1 MKLIELIKYVEKN
14 PFSALF
20 YTPNLYKDGKTYLFK
35 KFEKS
40 INITGTEQLPDVL
53 ASVDKEISSNKIVVG
68 LIDYEFGYLLE
79 ERLNSYVQESAK
91 SLAQFL
97 ITDQNY
103 LIKIN
108 SSELDY
114 TGLDKFIGDDL
125 INHFELNTDKKEY
138 IKNVNYIRQKIKEG
152 DTYQVNYTIKSN
164 FKLIGTVTQLFCQL
178 IFSQSAEYSAL
189 INLGDEFI
197 ISSSPELFFDIHS
210 DEIKV
215 KPMKGTISRGYNI
228 EQDQN
233 KMQELT
239 SSQKD
244 RAENVMIVDL
254 LRNDIGKLCHFDSVK
269 VTNQYN
275 IEKFE
280 SIFQLTSEIKGIL
293 REKRISEIIKNLFP
307 SGSITGAPKLRTME
321 IINEIEKETRG
332 IYTGLIGIFAR
343 EFSIANVAIRTIAVN
358 KKTKNCSLGI
368 GSGIVWGSDPENE
381 FEEVLL
387 KAKFLQDPLK
397 YFEIFESM
405 LIDKNEV
412 FLLEYHIKRLAQTAH
427 YFLFLFNEKKIRL
440 SIKQQIE
447 KLNETKKYKMRLSLT
462 KWGDISFTISELENN
477 MKNIS
482 VIISSNKINSHDRF
496 QYFKTTNRKKYDEEI
511 NKYKTKGY
519 DEVIYFNE
527 NGKLAEGAITN
538 ILVQI
543 EDKLYTPSV
552 SSGLLN
558 GCYRQ
563 FILGTNPAVIE
574 KDISFEE
581 LINSEKVILINSV
594 RKEMII
600 SNLYDKKGKLI
611 KKFN

>member
-1 MKLIELIKYVEKN
+1 MKLIELIKYVEQN

-20 YTPNLYKDGKTYLFK
+20 YTPNLYENGKTYLFK
-35 KFEKS
+35 EFEKS
-40 INITGTEQLPDVL
+40 IIITKTEQLSDMLENVNN
-53 ASVDKEISSNKIVVG
+53 EINSKKIVVG

-79 ERLNSYVQESAK
+79 ERLNSLVPESEK

-97 ITDQNY
+97 ITDQSY

-114 TGLDKFIGDDL
+114 TDLDKFVGDDL
-125 INHFELNTDKKEY
+125 ISQFELNTDKKEY

-178 IFSQSAEYSAL
+178 VFSQSAEYTAL

-197 ISSSPELFFDIHS
+197 ISSSPELFFDIHNE
-210 DEIKV
+210 EIKV

-280 SIFQLTSEIKGIL
+280 SIFQLTSEIRGKLGK
-293 REKRISEIIKNLFP
+293 KRISEIIKSLFP

-321 IINEIEKETRG
+321 IINEIEKEPRG
-332 IYTGLIGIFAR
+332 IYTGLIGIFKKNH
-343 EFSIANVAIRTIAVN
+343 SIANVAIRTLEIN
-358 KKTKNCSLGI
+358 KNTNQCNLGI
-368 GSGIVWGSDPENE
+368 GSGIVWDSDPKNE
-381 FEEVLL
+381 FEEVIL
-387 KAKFLQDPLK
+387 KAKFLNEPVE

-405 LIDKNEV
+405 LVENKEV
-412 FLLEYHIKRLAQTAH
+412 FLLEYHLKRLSKTAD
-427 YFLFLFNEKKIRL
+427 YFLFRFDVDLIKR
-440 SIKQQIE
+440 SINRE
-447 KLNETKKYKMRLSLT
+447 LESLNETKKYKIRLTLN
-462 KWGDISFTISELENN
+462 KWGKISFKIIELDQQKQNL
-477 MKNIS
+477 S
-482 VIISSNKINSHDRF
+482 VIISPNQIKSNKRF
-496 QYFKTTNRKKYDEEI
+496 QYFKTTNRKLYDEELQQ
-511 NKYKTKGY
+511 YKTKGY
-519 DEVIYFNE
+519 DELIYFNE
-527 NGKLAEGAITN
+527 KGNLAEGAITN
-538 ILVQI
+538 ILI
-543 EDKLYTPSV
+543 RKDDKFYTPPV
-552 SSGLLN
+552 NTGILN

-563 FILGTNPAVIE
+563 FILDMKDGVIE
-574 KDISFEE
+574 KEISLEE
-581 LINSEKVILINSV
+581 LLNSEEIFLINSV
-594 RKEMII
+594 RKEMKV
-600 SNLYDKKGKLI
+600 SNLYDKNGKLI